1 MQSRGVTESE
11 SVAPVKAPVE
21 QRARLA
27 GGGGRKSGTSGYRW
41 RDR

>member
-27 GGGGRKSGTSGYRW
+27 GGGGQKKRHSR